1 MSKHAFLS
9 PSGSHRWLN
18 CTPSAMLESEFPGG
32 SSSAAEEGTA
42 AHAFC
47 EHKLKKALRRRSK
60 RPVSDYDS
68 DEMQEYTDSY
78 VDYVLEQLEVAKQT
92 CKDPMVLI
100 EQKVDFSEYV
110 PDGYG
115 TADCIVVSDDTMQI
129 IDFKYGL
136 GVLVDAEQ
144 NTQLMCYS
152 IGALNLFDS
161 LYDIKNVT
169 MHIFQPRRENVQ
181 SWTIPVDELKAWAE
195 NELKPKAQM
204 ALNGEGE
211 YYPGEWCQFCKAAVR
226 CRARAEEKL
235 RLAQQEFKMPPLLT
249 DSEIEEVLTILPDLT
264 KWADGILAYD
274 IYIGKLFH
282 DYVRTG
288 AIGWVVWGI
297 CYAILQMGT
306 FCDEKHGFKKM
317 LMKAG
322 EWILSRQITD
332 TKDPRYGLLRGGYG
346 AYDSEYRYSD
356 VEIEWCSTEHQCST
370 LQALEGLS
378 LVLND
383 KKYKEAAELVRDQLF
398 LKCYDESN
406 GRFYQ
411 GINGG
416 KPDKAWALDCTTW
429 AGSLIFSVVHT
440 DTAKKCFHT
449 ARDVYLTENKQIIQS
464 SDKEHYNMRYSSSE
478 QFAGF
483 KPYSDKTPDYEGA
496 PDIVWTEGT
505 LGYAALALCVGE
517 EKEAKKYVDECI
529 ALQNCEGCTG
539 GVIYVTETYASLPWE
554 FHVWE
559 SVVSSA
565 WLYLI
570 INNPDVLFPR
580 TLRQVYYMVKTY
592 NIKDERP

>member
-60 RPVSDYDS
+60 RPASDYDS
-68 DEMQEYTDSY
+68 DEMQEYTDNY

-115 TADCIVVSDDTMQI
+115 TADCIIVADDTMQI

-161 LYDIKNVT
+161 LYDIKQVT

-181 SWTIPVDELKAWAE
+181 NWTIPVDELKAWAE
-195 NELKPKAQM
+195 NELKPKVQM

-211 YYPGEWCQFCKAAVR
+211 YNPGEWCQFCKAAVR

-264 KWADGILAYD
+264 KWADGILAYATDAAVNHGKEWNGFKVVEGRSVRKYKDEELVAQAAKDHGYTD
-274 IYIGKLFH
+274 IYRQSLITMTEMQKLMGKKQFEQ
-282 DYVRTG
+282 
-288 AIGWVVWGI
+288 
-297 CYAILQMGT
+297 ILGDLIVKPQ
-306 FCDEKHGFKKM
+306 
-317 LMKAG
+317 
-322 EWILSRQITD
+322 
-332 TKDPRYGLLRGGYG
+332 
-346 AYDSEYRYSD
+346 
-356 VEIEWCSTEHQCST
+356 
-370 LQALEGLS
+370 
-378 LVLND
+378 
-383 KKYKEAAELVRDQLF
+383 
-398 LKCYDESN
+398 
-406 GRFYQ
+406 
-411 GINGG
+411 G
-416 KPDKAWALDCTTW
+416 KPTLVPVTDKRPAMNVTNANNE
-429 AGSLIFSVVHT
+429 F
-440 DTAKKCFHT
+440 
-449 ARDVYLTENKQIIQS
+449 KQE
-464 SDKEHYNMRYSSSE
+464 D
-478 QFAGF
+478 
-483 KPYSDKTPDYEGA
+483 
-496 PDIVWTEGT
+496 
-505 LGYAALALCVGE
+505 
-517 EKEAKKYVDECI
+517 
-529 ALQNCEGCTG
+529 
-539 GVIYVTETYASLPWE
+539 
-554 FHVWE
+554 
-559 SVVSSA
+559 
-565 WLYLI
+565 
-570 INNPDVLFPR
+570 
-580 TLRQVYYMVKTY
+580 
-592 NIKDERP
+592 

>member
-1 MSKHAFLS
+1 MEMF
-9 PSGSHRWLN
+9 HR
-18 CTPSAMLESEFPGG
+18 
-32 SSSAAEEGTA
+32 
-42 AHAFC
+42 
-47 EHKLKKALRRRSK
+47 LKE
-60 RPVSDYDS
+60 D
-68 DEMQEYTDSY
+68 
-78 VDYVLEQLEVAKQT
+78 
-92 CKDPMVLI
+92 
-100 EQKVDFSEYV
+100 
-110 PDGYG
+110 
-115 TADCIVVSDDTMQI
+115 
-129 IDFKYGL
+129 
-136 GVLVDAEQ
+136 Q
-144 NTQLMCYS
+144 N
-152 IGALNLFDS
+152 
-161 LYDIKNVT
+161 
-169 MHIFQPRRENVQ
+169 
-181 SWTIPVDELKAWAE
+181 
-195 NELKPKAQM
+195 
-204 ALNGEGE
+204 
-211 YYPGEWCQFCKAAVR
+211 
-226 CRARAEEKL
+226 
-235 RLAQQEFKMPPLLT
+235 
-249 DSEIEEVLTILPDLT
+249 
-264 KWADGILAYD
+264 ADGSWNFSYD

-322 EWILSRQITD
+322 EWILSRQVTD

-483 KPYSDKTPDYEGA
+483 KPYSDKTTDYEGA

-592 NIKDERP
+592 HIKDERP

>member
-1 MSKHAFLS
+1 MTIMELREKRNKALDAAKAFLES
-9 PSGSHRWLN
+9 HRTDKGVLSIEDDATYTKMEADIDALTNEIHRLERQEQREADMNMPINTPLTSKPSGNMAHDKKTGRASD
-18 CTPSAMLESEFPGG
+18 AYKEGML
-32 SSSAAEEGTA
+32 T
-42 AHAFC
+42 
-47 EHKLKKALRRRSK
+47 ALRTNFRQ
-60 RPVSDYDS
+60 VSNILQEGVDADGGYLVPEEYDS
-68 DEMQEYTDSY
+68 RLIR
-78 VDYVLEQLEVAKQT
+78 VLE
-92 CKDPMVLI
+92 
-100 EQKVDFSEYV
+100 
-110 PDGYG
+110 G
-115 TADCIVVSDDTMQI
+115 
-129 IDFKYGL
+129 
-136 GVLVDAEQ
+136 
-144 NTQLMCYS
+144 
-152 IGALNLFDS
+152 
-161 LYDIKNVT
+161 
-169 MHIFQPRRENVQ
+169 EN
-181 SWTIPVDELKAWAE
+181 I
-195 NELKPKAQM
+195 M
-204 ALNGEGE
+204 
-211 YYPGEWCQFCKAAVR
+211 R
-226 CRARAEEKL
+226 
-235 RLAQQEFKMPPLLT
+235 
-249 DSEIEEVLTILPDLT
+249 
-264 KWADGILAYD
+264 
-274 IYIGKLFH
+274 
-282 DYVRTG
+282 
-288 AIGWVVWGI
+288 
-297 CYAILQMGT
+297 
-306 FCDEKHGFKKM
+306 
-317 LMKAG
+317 
-322 EWILSRQITD
+322 
-332 TKDPRYGLLRGGYG
+332 
-346 AYDSEYRYSD
+346 RYSD

-464 SDKEHYNMRYSSSE
+464 GDKEHYNMRYSSPE
-478 QFAGF
+478 LFAGF

-517 EKEAKKYVDECI
+517 EEEAKKYVDECI
-529 ALQNCEGCTG
+529 VLQNCEGCTG

>member
-1 MSKHAFLS
+1 MTNIFDGEKYKEASLKAIEFIK
-9 PSGSHRWLN
+9 RQLN
-18 CTPSAMLESEFPGG
+18 VNNYSLFPKL
-32 SSSAAEEGTA
+32 AE
-42 AHAFC
+42 
-47 EHKLKKALRRRSK
+47 
-60 RPVSDYDS
+60 DYDS
-68 DEMQEYTDSY
+68 GYTGRIIAKVDMPPDAKINFPSYIYCDQFYDEKYQGVVSGKHKNITDARKNLAVEVTTYTDQQYRSALCFLHADGTWKSEVY
-78 VDYVLEQLEVAKQT
+78 YRETDYYGVGDLIT
-92 CKDPMVLI
+92 C
-100 EQKVDFSEYV
+100 SETYWYRQDV
-110 PDGYG
+110 IINENGSNGIKGFTLKYYKW
-115 TADCIVVSDDTMQI
+115 VDDT
-129 IDFKYGL
+129 G
-136 GVLVDAEQ
+136 
-144 NTQLMCYS
+144 
-152 IGALNLFDS
+152 
-161 LYDIKNVT
+161 
-169 MHIFQPRRENVQ
+169 
-181 SWTIPVDELKAWAE
+181 
-195 NELKPKAQM
+195 
-204 ALNGEGE
+204 
-211 YYPGEWCQFCKAAVR
+211 
-226 CRARAEEKL
+226 
-235 RLAQQEFKMPPLLT
+235 
-249 DSEIEEVLTILPDLT
+249 EEVDPDNLPGTIKEIINPVPIDPDTGEPMLHRL
-264 KWADGILAYD
+264 KEDQNADGSWNFSYD

-322 EWILSRQITD
+322 EWILSRQVTD

-440 DTAKKCFHT
+440 DTAKRCFHT
-449 ARDVYLTENKQIIQS
+449 ARDVYLTENKQIVKN
-464 SDKEHYNMRYSSSE
+464 SDKEHYNMKYSSPE
-478 QFAGF
+478 LFAGF

-517 EKEAKKYVDECI
+517 EEEAKKYVDECV

>member
-1 MSKHAFLS
+1 MLANPIMLIIAAIAALVAAFIYLWNTNEGFRQFWIDLWENIKNAVTVAVEAIS
-9 PSGSHRWLN
+9 QFLTTAW
-18 CTPSAMLESEFPGG
+18 EFIKTTAVTVWTAI
-32 SSSAAEEGTA
+32 STFFTTIWEGIKNTVSTVVNAIKTTITNIFNAIKTTVTTIITAIHTTITTIFTNIWTSITTTVGNIKNAIVNGLTA
-42 AHAFC
+42 AFNFI
-47 EHKLKKALRRRSK
+47 KSIPGQALQWGKDMIQGIVNGIRSMIGAVK
-60 RPVSDYDS
+60 DAVSS
-68 DEMQEYTDSY
+68 
-78 VDYVLEQLEVAKQT
+78 VASAIKSF
-92 CKDPMVLI
+92 LH
-100 EQKVDFSEYV
+100 FSV
-110 PDGYG
+110 PD
-115 TADCIVVSDDTMQI
+115 
-129 IDFKYGL
+129 
-136 GVLVDAEQ
+136 
-144 NTQLMCYS
+144 
-152 IGALNLFDS
+152 
-161 LYDIKNVT
+161 
-169 MHIFQPRRENVQ
+169 
-181 SWTIPVDELKAWAE
+181 
-195 NELKPKAQM
+195 
-204 ALNGEGE
+204 EG
-211 YYPGEWCQFCKAAVR
+211 P
-226 CRARAEEKL
+226 
-235 RLAQQEFKMPPLLT
+235 LT
-249 DSEIEEVLTILPDLT
+249 DYESWMLHRLKEDQN
-264 KWADGILAYD
+264 ADGSWNFSYD

-322 EWILSRQITD
+322 EWILSRQVTD

-346 AYDSEYRYSD
+346 AYDSEYKYSD

-517 EKEAKKYVDECI
+517 EDEAKKYVDECI

>member
-1 MSKHAFLS
+1 MGYIAFTKSFAGKKIVRVHDVNSDVTVGVTGSGYDEWYRYPASFLIPEDDPQFSKEGNTANGAYGYMLNSRCWSYDVGLALLVFS
-9 PSGSHRWLN
+9 TSGDWDIVMEMLHR
-18 CTPSAMLESEFPGG
+18 
-32 SSSAAEEGTA
+32 
-42 AHAFC
+42 
-47 EHKLKKALRRRSK
+47 LKE
-60 RPVSDYDS
+60 D
-68 DEMQEYTDSY
+68 
-78 VDYVLEQLEVAKQT
+78 
-92 CKDPMVLI
+92 
-100 EQKVDFSEYV
+100 
-110 PDGYG
+110 
-115 TADCIVVSDDTMQI
+115 
-129 IDFKYGL
+129 
-136 GVLVDAEQ
+136 Q
-144 NTQLMCYS
+144 N
-152 IGALNLFDS
+152 
-161 LYDIKNVT
+161 
-169 MHIFQPRRENVQ
+169 
-181 SWTIPVDELKAWAE
+181 
-195 NELKPKAQM
+195 
-204 ALNGEGE
+204 
-211 YYPGEWCQFCKAAVR
+211 
-226 CRARAEEKL
+226 
-235 RLAQQEFKMPPLLT
+235 
-249 DSEIEEVLTILPDLT
+249 
-264 KWADGILAYD
+264 ADGSWNFSYD

-383 KKYKEAAELVRDQLF
+383 KKYKEAAELVRDELF

-464 SDKEHYNMRYSSSE
+464 SDKGHYNKRYSSSK
-478 QFAGF
+478 Q
-483 KPYSDKTPDYEGA
+483 
-496 PDIVWTEGT
+496 
-505 LGYAALALCVGE
+505 
-517 EKEAKKYVDECI
+517 
-529 ALQNCEGCTG
+529 
-539 GVIYVTETYASLPWE
+539 
-554 FHVWE
+554 
-559 SVVSSA
+559 
-565 WLYLI
+565 
-570 INNPDVLFPR
+570 
-580 TLRQVYYMVKTY
+580 
-592 NIKDERP
+592 

>member
-1 MSKHAFLS
+1 MNIDKFNSEGYYDPTSYEAMS
-9 PSGSHRWLN
+9 N
-18 CTPSAMLESEFPGG
+18 
-32 SSSAAEEGTA
+32 
-42 AHAFC
+42 
-47 EHKLKKALRRRSK
+47 
-60 RPVSDYDS
+60 
-68 DEMQEYTDSY
+68 
-78 VDYVLEQLEVAKQT
+78 VAKADKQSAFRPLVYI
-92 CKDPMVLI
+92 CSP
-100 EQKVDFSEYV
+100 FSGDTEYNSNQ
-110 PDGYG
+110 
-115 TADCIVVSDDTMQI
+115 AR
-129 IDFKYGL
+129 KYSRF
-136 GVLVDAEQ
+136 AYEQ
-144 NTQLMCYS
+144 NT
-152 IGALNLFDS
+152 
-161 LYDIKNVT
+161 
-169 MHIFQPRRENVQ
+169 
-181 SWTIPVDELKAWAE
+181 IPVTPHLLYPQFMDDE
-195 NELKPKAQM
+195 NPK
-204 ALNGEGE
+204 E
-211 YYPGEWCQFCKAAVR
+211 
-226 CRARAEEKL
+226 RADASWN
-235 RLAQQEFKMPPLLT
+235 F
-249 DSEIEEVLTILPDLT
+249 S
-264 KWADGILAYD
+264 YD